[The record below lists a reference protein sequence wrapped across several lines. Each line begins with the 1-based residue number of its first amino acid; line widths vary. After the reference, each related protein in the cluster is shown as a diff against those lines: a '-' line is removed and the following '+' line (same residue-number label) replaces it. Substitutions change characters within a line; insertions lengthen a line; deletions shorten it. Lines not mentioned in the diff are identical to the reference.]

1 MRRWLVVGWM
11 MAGIILF
18 AGKTATEEILPA
30 DSAAE
35 IPAPRYVALTFDDGP
50 RPGAQSGYWKDCGIA
65 GPVRRS
71 SSLVSR
77 HRCIP
82 SWYR

>member
-35 IPAPRYVALTFDDGP
+35 IPAPRYVALTFVMVRGREHRAVIGRTAGSRGP
-50 RPGAQSGYWKDCGIA
+50 CDVLPHW
-65 GPVRRS
+65 
-71 SSLVSR
+71 
-77 HRCIP
+77 
-82 SWYR
+82 